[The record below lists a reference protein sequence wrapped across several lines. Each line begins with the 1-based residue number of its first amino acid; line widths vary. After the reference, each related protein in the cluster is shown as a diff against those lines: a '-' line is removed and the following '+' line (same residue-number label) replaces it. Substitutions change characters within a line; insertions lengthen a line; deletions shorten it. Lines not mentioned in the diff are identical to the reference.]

1 MPNIVDYL
9 TEFFDTGDQ
18 LRDFQHATRLYLDN
32 NYALAPKTSWMYY
45 VVFSIDPSA
54 ITEAQWKN
62 QRRDYEAGMLVKSC
76 DLPKYQIQVDTLN
89 QYNKKTNVQ
98 SKITYQPI
106 SFSFH
111 DDQSNITNSLWVN
124 YYRYYYRD
132 TWYGQK
138 VGMLDQL
145 SNKPAGYKNNKYQPI
160 DSYTTSPDGRAG
172 TPGMY
177 GLNNNQSRPFF
188 NAITI
193 YQLNQKRFTSY
204 VIINPLITAWEHDQL
219 DNSQT
224 NKFASNKMTVAY
236 ETVFYGEGKVRRD
249 APTGF
254 ATFHYDLTPS
264 PLSIAGGGTN
274 TIFGPGGI
282 ISGVNDIFGEQDGL
296 LSRGLSGNPLNLI
309 GAVSSTGNLLR
320 NARNITTAGLRA
332 EGQSILNSALQGAL
346 GGLGGGATGFLN
358 GGLGSLSS
366 SLGFGPKTGT
376 ILVGSNFIPNQAT
389 ASPGDVAPTAP
400 ASTTGVNNTAALEA
414 RQNTTYYSSDDIQQ
428 LNTEADLSEALDAQ
442 TSNAKQIQERLD
454 YSKSVDAEVQQK
466 YKDAIQ
472 TSGQAEADAIRA
484 QYASKGYEDPVKL
497 EANLKLNT
505 ENQADLERK
514 LLSIL
519 EVKPTSVPP

>member
-1 MPNIVDYL
+1 MPSIVEYL
-9 TEFFDTGDQ
+9 SEFFDTGDQ
-18 LRDFQHATRLYLDN
+18 LRDFQHASRLYLDN

-54 ITEAQWKN
+54 ITEVQWKN

-76 DLPKYQIQVDTLN
+76 DLPKFQIQVDTLN

-106 SFSFH
+106 SLSFH
-111 DDQSNITNSLWVN
+111 DDQSNVTNSLWVN
-124 YYRYYYRD
+124 YFRYYYRD

-138 VGMLDQL
+138 VGTLDQIT
-145 SNKPAGYKNNKYQPI
+145 NKPAGYKNSKYQPI
-160 DSYTTSPDGRAG
+160 DSFTTGPDGRPG

-204 VIINPLITAWEHDQL
+204 VIVNPLITSWEHDQL
-219 DNSQT
+219 DNSQV

-274 TIFGPGGI
+274 TVFGPGGVVAG
-282 ISGVNDIFGEQDGL
+282 ISDIFGEPDGL
-296 LSRGLSGNPLNLI
+296 LSRGLSGNPLNLL
-309 GAVSSTGNLLR
+309 GAGIAGGNLLR
-320 NARNITTAGLRA
+320 NARNITRDSLRA

-346 GGLGGGATGFLN
+346 GGLGAGTGFLN
-358 GGLGSLSS
+358 GGLGSLSA

-376 ILVGSNFIPNQAT
+376 LLVGSNFVPNRAT
-389 ASPGDVAPTAP
+389 ASPGDVVPSPAPVTNGFVQ
-400 ASTTGVNNTAALEA
+400 AS
-414 RQNTTYYSSDDIQQ
+414 QNTTYYSSDDIKQ
-428 LNTEADLSEALDAQ
+428 LTTQDDVYEALDSQ
-442 TSNAKQIQERLD
+442 GSNATQIQERLT
-454 YSKSVDAEVQQK
+454 YSQSVDAEVKQRVN
-466 YKDAIQ
+466 DALN
-472 TSGQAEADAIRA
+472 TSGQIEADAIRRE
-484 QYASKGYEDPVKL
+484 YSSKGYEDPAKL
-497 EANLKLNT
+497 EANLKLNID
-505 ENQADLERK
+505 NQADLQRK
-514 LLSIL
+514 LAALQS
-519 EVKPTSVPP
+519 P